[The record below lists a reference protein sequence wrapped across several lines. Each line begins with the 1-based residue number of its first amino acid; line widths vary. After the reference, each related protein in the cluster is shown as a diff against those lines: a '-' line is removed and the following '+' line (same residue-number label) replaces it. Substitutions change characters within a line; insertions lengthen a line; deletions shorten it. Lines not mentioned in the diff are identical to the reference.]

1 MSFCCHCLSG
11 LMLISAVLF
20 HVCLVLLLL
29 PVGFPSNDNGSR
41 KSPPLSSEIP
51 GVRVC
56 ALGLHR
62 GSQHHAVHGHIHL
75 LQGLVLQSP
84 PIGPH
89 LGHTW
94 VTPGSHLGHTW
105 ATPGSH
111 LGHTWVTPW
120 TQDALNI
127 FIFILNVMFLCSGR
141 STSHN
146 NNPTA
151 SSCGWACSA
160 GLHWDP
166 RVVWAAWARRGESE
180 YHTPSDIEQ
189 VMGGGS

>member
-1 MSFCCHCLSG
+1 MG
-11 LMLISAVLF
+11 
-20 HVCLVLLLL
+20 
-29 PVGFPSNDNGSR
+29 
-41 KSPPLSSEIP
+41 
-51 GVRVC
+51 VC

-127 FIFILNVMFLCSGR
+127 WIFILNVMFLCSGR

-180 YHTPSDIEQ
+180 YHTPSHIEHWQ
-189 VMGGGS
+189 VMGGGSTQPPPGGGGQSVAPLSHSAVGCGVMEKSPPAACPYCC